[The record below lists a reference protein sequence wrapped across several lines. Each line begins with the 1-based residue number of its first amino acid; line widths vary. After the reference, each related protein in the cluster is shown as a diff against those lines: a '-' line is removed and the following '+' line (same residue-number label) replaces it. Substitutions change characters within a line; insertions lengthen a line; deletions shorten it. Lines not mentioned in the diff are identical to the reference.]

1 MCYCLGHGCGIVLP
15 IDHPLSVVMQVFI
28 DGIPISEWGVMG
40 WIGTVLVVAGVF
52 CLEANGEDGE
62 SDGDVDNNSM
72 DSKDL
77 RNTGSNIEMEELVG
91 VYA

>member
-1 MCYCLGHGCGIVLP
+1 MVVALCYPLMI
-15 IDHPLSVVMQVFI
+15 PLSGVMQVFFY
-28 DGIPISEWGVMG
+28 GIPMSEWGVLG

-62 SDGDVDNNSM
+62 SDGDVDNGL
-72 DSKDL
+72 DLKDL
-77 RNTGSNIEMEELVG
+77 RNTGSYIELEEGVG